1 MRNIDEVDFLPI
13 LPVSPV
19 RMSFERKDVP
29 MNRRKFVRSLTL
41 GAASLAAVATFSAS
55 AASVGETVALPAVTL
70 IDGTVLMPEHWKG
83 KVLIVERFATW
94 CPFCKVQN
102 PKLEKL
108 LKMNKAKGLEVL
120 ALSIDKNAA
129 EVPKYM
135 QQHGY
140 TFSAAMMTP
149 EWQRVLGDVKGLP
162 VIWVIGRDGKLKQ
175 VESGELLDED
185 VAELARWL

>member
-1 MRNIDEVDFLPI
+1 V
-13 LPVSPV
+13 
-19 RMSFERKDVP
+19 
-29 MNRRKFVRSLTL
+29 NRRNVIKALSISPLLYATAQ
-41 GAASLAAVATFSAS
+41 AAT
-55 AASVGETVALPAVTL
+55 VGDSMTLPATTL
-70 IDGTVLMPEHWKG
+70 IDGTILKPDHWRN

-102 PKLEKL
+102 PKLDKL
-108 LKMNKAKGLEVL
+108 LRAHQSKGLEIL

-140 TFSAAMMTP
+140 TFNAAMMTP
-149 EWQRVLGDVKGLP
+149 EWQRVLGDIKGLP
-162 VIWVIGRDGKLKQ
+162 VIWVIGRDRKLKQ

-185 VAELARWL
+185 VTELTRWL

>member
-1 MRNIDEVDFLPI
+1 
-13 LPVSPV
+13 
-19 RMSFERKDVP
+19 
-29 MNRRKFVRSLTL
+29 MNRRKFVRSLAVVT
-41 GAASLAAVATFSAS
+41 ASLAALATFHAG
-55 AASVGETVALPAVTL
+55 AANVGETLTLPAVTL
-70 IDGTVLMPEHWKG
+70 IDGTVLKPEHWKG

-108 LKMNKAKGLEVL
+108 LKANKSKGLEVL

-140 TFSAAMMTP
+140 TFNAAMMTP

-162 VIWVIGRDGKLKQ
+162 VIWVMGRDGKLKQ

>member
-1 MRNIDEVDFLPI
+1 
-13 LPVSPV
+13 
-19 RMSFERKDVP
+19 
-29 MNRRKFVRSLTL
+29 MNRRQFVQSIVVALT
-41 GAASLAAVATFSAS
+41 AATTFHAT
-55 AASVGETVALPAVTL
+55 AASVADAVTLPPVTL
-70 IDGTVLMPEHWKG
+70 IDGTVLKPEHWKG

-108 LKMNKAKGLEVL
+108 LKANKGKGLEVL

-140 TFSAAMMTP
+140 TFNAAMMTP

-162 VIWVIGRDGKLKQ
+162 VIWVIGRDGKVKQ

>member
-1 MRNIDEVDFLPI
+1 MKRTNSL
-13 LPVSPV
+13 
-19 RMSFERKDVP
+19 
-29 MNRRKFVRSLTL
+29 RRLTL
-41 GAASLAAVATFSAS
+41 SAIAFGPLLVRAADAVV
-55 AASVGETVALPAVTL
+55 VGESVAIPATTL
-70 IDGTVLMPEHWKG
+70 IDGTVIKPEHWKG

-108 LKMNKAKGLEVL
+108 LRAHKGKGLEVL

-135 QQHGY
+135 LQHGY
-140 TFSAAMMTP
+140 TFNAAMMTP
-149 EWQRVLGDVKGLP
+149 EWQKALGDVKGLP
-162 VIWVIGRDGKLKQ
+162 VTWVIGRDGKLKQ

>member
-1 MRNIDEVDFLPI
+1 
-13 LPVSPV
+13 
-19 RMSFERKDVP
+19 
-29 MNRRKFVRSLTL
+29 MNRRFVLKALGISLL
-41 GAASLAAVATFSAS
+41 PLPAAHAAT
-55 AASVGETVALPAVTL
+55 VGESIALPSTTL
-70 IDGTVLMPEHWKG
+70 IDGTVLKPDHWKG

-108 LKMNKAKGLEVL
+108 LRANQSKGLEVL

-135 QQHGY
+135 KARGY
-140 TFSAAMMTP
+140 TFNAAMMTP
-149 EWQRVLGDVKGLP
+149 EWQRVLGDIKGLP

-185 VAELARWL
+185 VTELTRLL

>member
-1 MRNIDEVDFLPI
+1 
-13 LPVSPV
+13 
-19 RMSFERKDVP
+19 
-29 MNRRKFVRSLTL
+29 MNRRNAIKALSTSPLLFATAQ
-41 GAASLAAVATFSAS
+41 AAT
-55 AASVGETVALPAVTL
+55 VGDSMTLPATTL
-70 IDGTVLMPEHWKG
+70 IDGTVLKPDHWRN

-102 PKLEKL
+102 PKLDKL
-108 LKMNKAKGLEVL
+108 LRANQSKGLEVL

-140 TFSAAMMTP
+140 TFNAAMMTP
-149 EWQRVLGDVKGLP
+149 EWQRVLGDIKGLP

-185 VAELARWL
+185 VTELTRWL